1 MKSILMIILILST
14 YLLSAQKIKK
24 AGIYLGADENNGKSY
39 VFGQQEAVD
48 AVWDIARNYT
58 LKDVDGMIENYSPAF
73 GAQVIE
79 GNRKWLNAMEQ
90 ISMAPYSMIPVK
102 IEDTDETLVLT
113 WSVEER
119 KWKNGSRQTLD
130 LMEIFT
136 VNQKNK
142 IIGFS
147 QWARTD
153 RKSQFGLSSGG
164 KFYGKKPTEV
174 TGRSLV
180 FSNRGEIEVLEK
192 LFKDYNNMDGAG
204 CSQAFADQATMN
216 GYDGMKSTLSKEDW
230 STMFDSYQSV
240 EWKPYS
246 IAPLKISDTDPIS
259 VATVLSR
266 EKRIYKDGSVWEK
279 ELVEFFYFDLEG
291 KIFNVVQY
299 TRELNP

>member
-14 YLLSAQKIKK
+14 HLLSAQKIKK
-24 AGIYLGADENNGKSY
+24 AGIHLGADENNGKPY
-39 VFGQQEAVD
+39 VFGQQEAVN
-48 AVWDIARNYT
+48 AVWDAARNYT
-58 LKDVDGMIENYSPAF
+58 LKDVDGMIENYSAAF

-79 GNRKWLNAMEQ
+79 RNRKCLNAMEQ
-90 ISMAPYSMIPVK
+90 ISMAPYRMIPVK
-102 IEDTDETLVLT
+102 IEDTEETLVLT

-119 KWKNGSRQTLD
+119 KWKNGSQQNLD

-136 VNQKNK
+136 VNQNNK
-142 IIGFS
+142 ITGFS
-147 QWARTD
+147 QWARTE
-153 RKSQFGLSSGG
+153 RTSQFGLSSGG
-164 KFYGKKPTEV
+164 KFYGKKTTEV

-192 LFKDYNNMDGAG
+192 FFKDYNNMDGAG

-216 GYDGMKSTLSKEDW
+216 GYDGMQSTLSKDDW

-246 IAPLKISDTDPIS
+246 IAPLKISDTDPVS
-259 VATVLSR
+259 GATVLSR

-279 ELVEFFYFDLEG
+279 ELVEIFYFDLEG
-291 KIFNVVQY
+291 KIFNVIQY
-299 TRELNP
+299 SRELNP

>member
-1 MKSILMIILILST
+1 MKSILMIILVLST
-14 YLLSAQKIKK
+14 HLLIAQKIKK
-24 AGIYLGADENNGKSY
+24 AGIHLGADENNGKPY
-39 VFGQQEAVD
+39 VFGQQEAVN
-48 AVWDIARNYT
+48 AVWDAARNYT
-58 LKDVDGMIENYSPAF
+58 LKDVDGMIENYSAVF

-90 ISMAPYSMIPVK
+90 ISMAPYRMIPVK

-113 WSVEER
+113 WSVEDR
-119 KWKNGSRQTLD
+119 KWKNGSKQTLD

-136 VNQKNK
+136 VNQNNK

-204 CSQAFADQATMN
+204 CSQAFSEQATMN
-216 GYDGMKSTLSKEDW
+216 GYDGMQSTLSKDDW

-246 IAPLKISDTDPIS
+246 IAPLKISDTDPVS
-259 VATVLSR
+259 GATVLSR

-279 ELVEFFYFDLEG
+279 ELVEIFYFDLEG

-299 TRELNP
+299 TRDLSL